1 MRQRPHQ
8 GAILAIC
15 HKTYIFIYFYAET
28 SKRAAKIVKKSDIK
42 KKNCVNYSILCRF
55 FSNFVAKFKLVTFL

>member
-8 GAILAIC
+8 DAILAIC
-15 HKTYIFIYFYAET
+15 HKTYILST
-28 SKRAAKIVKKSDIK
+28 SMLKLLTCCKNSEKSDIK

-55 FSNFVAKFKLVTFL
+55 FRNFVAKFKLVTFL

>member
-1 MRQRPHQ
+1 M
-8 GAILAIC
+8 LKFLTC
-15 HKTYIFIYFYAET
+15 CKNSE
-28 SKRAAKIVKKSDIK
+28 KSDIK

>member
-1 MRQRPHQ
+1 MPQRPHQ
-8 GAILAIC
+8 DAILAIC
-15 HKTYIFIYFYAET
+15 HKTYILST
-28 SKRAAKIVKKSDIK
+28 SMLKLLNVLQNSEKSDIK